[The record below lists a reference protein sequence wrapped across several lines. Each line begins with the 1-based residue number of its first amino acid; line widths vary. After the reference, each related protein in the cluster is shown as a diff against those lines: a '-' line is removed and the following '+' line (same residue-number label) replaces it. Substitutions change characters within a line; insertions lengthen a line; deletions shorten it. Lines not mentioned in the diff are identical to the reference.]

1 MERNFIRNVSK
12 TALAFNLPKDDQ
24 GKPRS
29 LHLSKGEISPAL
41 SQEDVSSAEVQKAIK
56 GRFVINVTAQ
66 MLRK

>member
-12 TALAFNLPKDDQ
+12 TALAFNLPKDAQ
-24 GKPRS
+24 GKARS

-41 SQEDVSSAEVQKAIK
+41 SESDLASAEVQKAVK